1 MAVAL
6 TNEIARIAAVDLFK
20 RSKTGEIETGLFV
33 ARPFYLDYD
42 RAHLLVADAWK
53 QRAKGIPQGTF
64 LLAYYENEAGVA
76 DSLLLWTLHTTKIP
90 TYSVVIASMVAYYT
104 H

>member
-1 MAVAL
+1 MPVLL

-20 RSKTGEIETGLFV
+20 RSKSGEIETGLFV

-53 QRAKGIPQGTF
+53 
-64 LLAYYENEAGVA
+64 
-76 DSLLLWTLHTTKIP
+76 
-90 TYSVVIASMVAYYT
+90 
-104 H
+104 